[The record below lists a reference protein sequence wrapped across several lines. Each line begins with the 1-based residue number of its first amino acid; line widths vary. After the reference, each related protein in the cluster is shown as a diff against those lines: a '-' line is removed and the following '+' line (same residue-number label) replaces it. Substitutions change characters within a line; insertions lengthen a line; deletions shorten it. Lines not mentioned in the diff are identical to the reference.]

1 MARTSHDKIYQEK
14 ARKGVG
20 TKGQGTIKIR
30 NLKAINKKKKRSKTD
45 MVARRN
51 SSNRRLKEMMVTI
64 PWQLSRGRT
73 DGKQFLRDQTDIESR
88 SRWIYLFIQSHDIF
102 FSLSAMQQRVYYN
115 WRTVPKGKNFY
126 PNTELTNQL
135 NVSIRFYRCRPILW
149 TFVL

>member
-1 MARTSHDKIYQEK
+1 MIFGGLMARTSHDKIYQEK

-51 SSNRRLKEMMVTI
+51 NSNRRLKEMMVTI

-88 SRWIYLFIQSHDIF
+88 SRWISSFNLTTFF

-126 PNTELTNQL
+126 PNTELTNQPTK
-135 NVSIRFYRCRPILW
+135 RFNQILS
-149 TFVL
+149 L

>member
-1 MARTSHDKIYQEK
+1 MIFGGLMARTSHDKIHQEI
-14 ARKGVG
+14 A
-20 TKGQGTIKIR
+20 TKGGTREQGTIKIR

-88 SRWIYLFIQSHDIF
+88 SRWISSFNLTTFF

-126 PNTELTNQL
+126 PNTELTNQPTK
-135 NVSIRFYRCRPILW
+135 RFNQILS
-149 TFVL
+149 L

>member
-1 MARTSHDKIYQEK
+1 MIFGGLMARTSHDKIYQEI
-14 ARKGVG
+14 A
-20 TKGQGTIKIR
+20 TKGGTREQGTIKIR

-51 SSNRRLKEMMVTI
+51 NSNRRLKEMMVTI

-88 SRWIYLFIQSHDIF
+88 SRWISSFNLTTFF

-126 PNTELTNQL
+126 PNTELTNQPTK
-135 NVSIRFYRCRPILW
+135 RFNQILS
-149 TFVL
+149 L